1 MAFTRAQAYHNLSVL
16 LEAGVPVARSLRS
29 AVAGARPALRRGFS
43 TLAEGVSAGDA
54 LAETMAKHPKIF
66 APLDV
71 LLVKVGEASGGL
83 PESLRLLS
91 KWYAFC
97 DRLRRIVTSELVLP
111 LIILHA
117 AALIGPA
124 PGVILGHVDLG
135 GYVAQVVGV
144 LAFLYV
150 PAAAVLAVVRLTP
163 RTGLARRLLDGLTL
177 RMPLLGPGV
186 RRLALSRY
194 CRVFQALYKSGVP
207 IVECAEMSAGVTGNA
222 VVAGWL
228 SRGAD
233 SARAGGAVS
242 EGFSPELPKDFLD
255 TWRIGEE
262 SGTLDEAAGRLAD
275 VTLDAAERVFVA
287 LGIWLPR
294 LIYFL
299 VCLHIVVRVIT
310 GYGMVMQLTR

>member
-1 MAFTRAQAYHNLSVL
+1 M
-16 LEAGVPVARSLRS
+16 
-29 AVAGARPALRRGFS
+29 
-43 TLAEGVSAGDA
+43 
-54 LAETMAKHPKIF
+54 
-66 APLDV
+66 
-71 LLVKVGEASGGL
+71 
-83 PESLRLLS
+83 
-91 KWYAFC
+91 
-97 DRLRRIVTSELVLP
+97 
-111 LIILHA
+111 ILHA
-117 AALIGPA
+117 AALIGPL
-124 PGVILGHVDLG
+124 PDVILGHVGLG

-207 IVECAEMSAGVTGNA
+207 IVACAEMSAGVTGNA

-228 SRGAD
+228 SPGAD
-233 SARAGGAVS
+233 SARAGGVVS

-275 VTLDAAERVFVA
+275 VALDAAERVFVA
-287 LGIWLPR
+287 LATWLPR
-294 LIYFL
+294 LIYVL
-299 VCLHIVVRVIT
+299 VCIHIVVRVIT
-310 GYGMVMQLTR
+310 AYGMVMQLRR